1 DAHALRVRTA
11 AVALSLVAGA
21 RDTRRAQWQAQAEQ
35 RLACAEAVVGL
46 RSAGPALPQ
55 WPQL

>member
-1 DAHALRVRTA
+1 SRNTLNRKTASVRAFTAWAH
-11 AVALSLVAGA
+11 
-21 RDTRRAQWQAQAEQ
+21 RRAQWQAQAEQ